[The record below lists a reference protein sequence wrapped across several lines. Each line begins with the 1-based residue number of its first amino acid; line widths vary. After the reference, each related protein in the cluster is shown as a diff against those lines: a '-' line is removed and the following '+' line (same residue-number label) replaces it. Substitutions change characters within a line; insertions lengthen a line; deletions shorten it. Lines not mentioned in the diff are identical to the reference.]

1 MKVRVSGRSCRK
13 LEKQGEPSGERAQ
26 PMIKDPVVL
35 LQNLVLSLSDA
46 LDLVH
51 LVAVDH
57 QLRVAYIALRLTLP
71 AGRSPEEQTD
81 LLYAAALHD
90 IGLLSVEE
98 KVDMMQGEVEDL
110 DRHVR
115 FGADLL
121 FRFDLFRT
129 SSEIVRYHH
138 KPWGAADGWEGVPET
153 VRFSA
158 NAVHLADTVERMI
171 RRDAG
176 ILSQAPRIA
185 AAVTGM
191 KEDRF
196 SPDLVDAFQDLAMVE
211 SFWFDAVSP
220 HISAIITGMVEWP
233 RVTLRMDGLEQ
244 IGQILSRIVDF
255 RSSYTAS
262 HSSGVAAS
270 AELLARRLYFEEREC
285 RLLRIAGHL
294 HDLGKVAVPNAIL
307 EKAGRLSSSEFDAIR
322 GHAYHTYHIL
332 ANIGG
337 FEEITQWA
345 SFHHERMDGKGYP
358 FHHIG
363 EALPLGSRIMAV
375 ADVFAALTE
384 NRPYRDG
391 VGREETIG
399 ILRGFA
405 SKGALDPRIVSVLID
420 EFDPIRRGR
429 VEAQEAH
436 IEEFSRRDTVR
447 GKDPRLT

>member
-1 MKVRVSGRSCRK
+1 
-13 LEKQGEPSGERAQ
+13 
-26 PMIKDPVVL
+26 MIKDPVVL

-57 QLRVAYIALRLTLP
+57 QLRVTYIAMRLTLP
-71 AGRSPEEQTD
+71 AGCSPEEQTD

-98 KVDMMQGEVEDL
+98 KIGLMRGDVEDL

-121 FRFDLFRT
+121 SRFDPFRT
-129 SSEIVRYHH
+129 ASGIVRYHH
-138 KPWGAADGWEGVPET
+138 KPWRAVDGWGGVPGT
-153 VRFSA
+153 VRLSA

-176 ILSQAPRIA
+176 ILAQVPRIA
-185 AAVTGM
+185 AAVNGM
-191 KEDRF
+191 RGERF
-196 SPDLVDAFQDLAMVE
+196 SPDLVDSFQELSGVE
-211 SFWFDAVSP
+211 SFWFDVVSP
-220 HISAIITGMVEWP
+220 HVSSIITEMVEWP

-270 AELLARRLYFEEREC
+270 AEALARRLCFGEREC
-285 RLLRIAGHL
+285 RLLRVAGHL

-307 EKAGRLSSSEFDAIR
+307 EKAGRLSSSEYDTIR
-322 GHAYHTYHIL
+322 GHAYYTYRIL
-332 ANIGG
+332 VNIGG

-345 SFHHERMDGKGYP
+345 AFHHERMDGNGYP
-358 FHHIG
+358 FHHKG
-363 EALPLGSRIMAV
+363 EALPLGSRIMAA

-384 NRPYRDG
+384 NRPYRNG
-391 VGREETIG
+391 VGRQETIG
-399 ILRGFA
+399 ILREFA
-405 SKGALDPRIVSVLID
+405 SNGALDPRIVSVLVD
-420 EFDPIRRGR
+420 EYDPIDRERA
-429 VEAQEAH
+429 EARDAH
-436 IEEFSRRDTVR
+436 GEEFSRRDE
-447 GKDPRLT
+447 GKDGGFRLA

>member
-1 MKVRVSGRSCRK
+1 
-13 LEKQGEPSGERAQ
+13 
-26 PMIKDPVVL
+26 MIKDPVVL

-57 QLRVAYIALRLTLP
+57 QLRVAYIALRLILP
-71 AGRSPEEQTD
+71 EVRSPEAQTD

-90 IGLLSVEE
+90 IGLVSVEE
-98 KVDMMQGEVEDL
+98 KIGLMQGEVEDL

-115 FGADLL
+115 FGAELL
-121 FRFDLFRT
+121 SRFDPFRNA
-129 SSEIVRYHH
+129 SEIVRYHH
-138 KPWGAADGWEGVPET
+138 KPWRADDGWDGVPAP
-153 VRFSA
+153 VRLFA

-171 RRDAG
+171 RRNAG
-176 ILSQAPRIA
+176 ILAQAPRIA
-185 AAVTGM
+185 AAVRGM
-191 KEDRF
+191 RGDRF
-196 SPDLVDAFQDLAMVE
+196 SPELVGALGELSGVE
-211 SFWFDAVSP
+211 SFWLDAVSP
-220 HISAIITGMVEWP
+220 HIRSVISGMVEWP

-270 AELLARRLYFEEREC
+270 AELLARRLFFEEREC

-322 GHAYHTYHIL
+322 GHAYYTYQIL
-332 ANIGG
+332 SNIGG

-345 SFHHERMDGKGYP
+345 AFHHERMDGNGYP
-358 FHHIG
+358 FHHKG

-384 NRPYRDG
+384 NRPYRGG

-399 ILRGFA
+399 ILRGFV
-405 SKGALDPRIVSVLID
+405 SGGALDPRIVSVLID
-420 EFDPIRRGR
+420 DFDSIHRARA
-429 VEAQEAH
+429 EAQEAH
-436 IEEFSRRDTVR
+436 YEEFASREAGR
-447 GKDPRLT
+447 GADPDLN

>member
-1 MKVRVSGRSCRK
+1 
-13 LEKQGEPSGERAQ
+13 
-26 PMIKDPVVL
+26 MIKDPVVL

-57 QLRVAYIALRLTLP
+57 QLRVACIALRLAHP
-71 AGRSPEEQTD
+71 AGRPPEEQAD

-98 KVDMMQGEVEDL
+98 KIGLMQGDVEDL

-115 FGADLL
+115 FGAELL
-121 FRFDLFRT
+121 SRFDPFRT
-129 SSEIVRYHH
+129 AAEIVRYHH
-138 KPWGAADGWEGVPET
+138 KPWGAADGWDGVPGT
-153 VRFSA
+153 VRVSA

-176 ILSQAPRIA
+176 ILGQAPRIA
-185 AAVTGM
+185 AAVNGM
-191 KEDRF
+191 KGERF
-196 SPDLVDAFQDLAMVE
+196 SPDLVDAFLGLSGVE
-211 SFWFDAVSP
+211 SFWLDAVSP
-220 HISAIITGMVEWP
+220 QVSSVIAGMVEWP

-244 IGQILSRIVDF
+244 IGQILSSIVDF

-270 AELLARRLYFEEREC
+270 AEALGRRLFFEDREC

-307 EKAGRLSSSEFDAIR
+307 EKAGRLSTAEFDAIR
-322 GHAYHTYHIL
+322 GHAYHTYRIL

-345 SFHHERMDGKGYP
+345 AFHHERMDGNGYP
-358 FHHIG
+358 FHHKG
-363 EALPLGSRIMAV
+363 EALPLGSRIMAA

-384 NRPYRDG
+384 DRPYRDG
-391 VGREETIG
+391 VGREETTG
-399 ILRGFA
+399 ILREFA
-405 SKGALDPRIVSVLID
+405 SNGALDPRIVSVLIGD
-420 EFDPIRRGR
+420 FDPILRARS
-429 VEAQEAH
+429 EAQEAH
-436 IEEFSRRDTVR
+436 IEEFSRRDGGNDR
-447 GKDPRLT
+447 GLRLT